1 LTILYTLESFFFNVT
16 LHKIHTAWGPFAI
29 LFVLRL
35 LQSALSFFFGNETVL
50 GGHYSS
56 LFFLSTVLFVLRLL
70 TICSHFFF
78 WERNGIRWSL
88 FFVIRSQYRIIT
100 IKYYINCMLGMLNKI
115 FI

>member
-70 TICSHFFF
+70 QSGLSFFF
-78 WERNGIRWSL
+78 WNETVLGGHYSSL
-88 FFVIRSQYRIIT
+88 FFLSTVLSLENIIL
-100 IKYYINCMLGMLNKI
+100 IVYVGNVK
-115 FI
+115 